1 MKMPAW
7 LRRLYMRST
16 SPSALG
22 AGSLA
27 YVRWFYAIWA
37 KFYDWSIALDS
48 AYRSNA
54 RRMVEQTV
62 NEGDRVLDLGTGT
75 GLLAELGAATAGEW
89 AGLDY
94 SGAMLSQAARKVAAL
109 QMGNVTLR
117 WGDARQLPYEDDTFD
132 AVVSSFV
139 LPHFAPDEKG
149 DILREAA
156 RILRPGGRIGL
167 FLAQGEIA
175 PLFST
180 REQLQAALADGGFGA
195 IDIEDRDDVYRI
207 ATARLTE

>member
-22 AGSLA
+22 AGSRA

-37 KFYDWSIALDS
+37 KFYDWSVALDS
-48 AYRSNA
+48 AYRDNA

-62 NEGDRVLDLGTGT
+62 RGGDRVLDLGTGT
-75 GLLAELGAATAGEW
+75 GLLAEIGASVAGEW
-89 AGLDY
+89 NGLDY

-109 QMGNVTLR
+109 QLGNVTLR
-117 WGDARQLPYEDDTFD
+117 WGDARQLPYGDATFD

-139 LPHFAPDEKG
+139 LPHFAQDEKVE
-149 DILREAA
+149 ILREVA
-156 RILRPGGRIGL
+156 RVLRPGGRIGL

-180 REQLQAALADGGFGA
+180 RKQLEAVLDDAGFVG

-207 ATARLTE
+207 ATAGLPE